1 MKANKLIKNP
11 YVRIIVALAILV
23 AFVAAFT
30 SGKQFVKE
38 HSLAL
43 LIAFLV
49 LIAVLDLR
57 GWD

>member
-1 MKANKLIKNP
+1 MKANKLIKNL

-30 SGKQFVKE
+30 SGTSFVRE

-49 LIAVLDLR
+49 VIAVLDLKI
-57 GWD
+57 WN